1 MPEWSN
7 GLAWKVSVPQ
17 KGTGGSNPPLSAN
30 EAMPPASESE
40 QEFFAFRG
48 CVETEGFQKRAKNA
62 KNRPEGGG
70 IAKVDSPPNG
80 ITESNPHSE
89 RFRLLNS

>member
-1 MPEWSN
+1 MISTLTSCLS
-7 GLAWKVSVPQ
+7 GQIGDILGKS
-17 KGTGGSNPPLSAN
+17 PLSAN
-30 EAMPPASESE
+30 EAMPPASESK

-62 KNRPEGGG
+62 NNRPEGGG